1 VRSPTSWVASASGAA
16 DGDLKGPGL
25 HELGFTEALAEAFAP
40 LAAEG
45 LVPGRVVGG
54 HTRYLRVRT
63 DTGEA
68 LAEPAGSLRHQAS
81 GAADLP
87 TVGDWVALRPG
98 DGGHR
103 AVIQALIPRRTAF
116 IRRAPGDRT
125 VAQVLAAN
133 VDTVFLVMGLDG
145 DFNPRRL
152 ERALVLA
159 WESGAEPVVLLN
171 KADLCP
177 DVEARRAEIETV
189 AAGVPVRVIAA
200 KPGQGLDALAPWLAF
215 GQTVALLGS
224 SGVGKSTLVNR
235 LLGRERQKTRDV
247 RASDQRGRH
256 TTTHR
261 ELVTLPGGALLLD
274 TPGLREIQLWSDGAG
289 LEAAFEDVQGLGA
302 HCRFT
307 DCGHGTEP
315 GCAVRAAVEGGRLA
329 AARLASFHKLQAELR
344 AMEIREDPLKRR
356 EERSRWKA
364 IHKSLRQPKR

>member
-1 VRSPTSWVASASGAA
+1 
-16 DGDLKGPGL
+16 
-25 HELGFTEALAEAFAP
+25 
-40 LAAEG
+40 
-45 LVPGRVVGG
+45 
-54 HTRYLRVRT
+54 
-63 DTGEA
+63 
-68 LAEPAGSLRHQAS
+68 
-81 GAADLP
+81 
-87 TVGDWVALRPG
+87 
-98 DGGHR
+98 
-103 AVIQALIPRRTAF
+103 
-116 IRRAPGDRT
+116 
-125 VAQVLAAN
+125 VLAAN
-133 VDTVFLVMGLDG
+133 VDTVFLVMGLDA

-159 WESGAEPVVLLN
+159 WESGAAPVVLLN

-177 DVEARRAEIETV
+177 DVEARRAEIEAV

-200 KPGQGLDALAPWLAF
+200 KPGQGLDALAHWLAF

-235 LLGRERQKTRDV
+235 LLGREKQKTRDV

-289 LEAAFEDVQGLGA
+289 LEATFEDVQGLAA

-307 DCGHGTEP
+307 DCGHGKEP

-329 AARLASFHKLQAELR
+329 APRLASFHKLQAELR